1 MTPTIRPLRT
11 IDLPAAGVYGTR
23 YPCPRQPPATEDTAL
38 RQTLR
43 HCLLA
48 TMALWAAALG
58 AAEQP
63 VNMGHALAPQTG
75 QNTTTFFYPTR
86 ATEAPTQQGPF
97 RLSWAQDAPLQ
108 DANGRL
114 IVVSHGSGGAPW
126 VAADLA
132 RALVQRGF
140 VVAMPQHAG
149 DNHQDDAEPGP
160 ESWKKRPKEVSQAI
174 DLALQLPRFKGQL
187 LDDQVGVF
195 GGSAGGHTALSMAGG
210 VWSPARFRDH
220 CLANIEADF
229 SSCVGFITRL
239 TGGWLDGPK
248 IALARRV
255 IASRF
260 GDETPQVHSDAR
272 VKAVV
277 AMVPFAADFDPASLA
292 TPRVPLGLIE
302 AVKDV
307 NQVPRFHIGAIKAAC
322 LPRCTDLMTLTEA
335 GHGAM
340 HSPLP
345 PLEPG
350 SIAHQL
356 LADPP
361 GFDRAA
367 TVPRIHSAI
376 ADFFVQ
382 HLMKP

>member
-1 MTPTIRPLRT
+1 
-11 IDLPAAGVYGTR
+11 
-23 YPCPRQPPATEDTAL
+23 
-38 RQTLR
+38 
-43 HCLLA
+43 
-48 TMALWAAALG
+48 
-58 AAEQP
+58 
-63 VNMGHALAPQTG
+63 
-75 QNTTTFFYPTR
+75 
-86 ATEAPTQQGPF
+86 
-97 RLSWAQDAPLQ
+97 
-108 DANGRL
+108 
-114 IVVSHGSGGAPW
+114 
-126 VAADLA
+126 
-132 RALVQRGF
+132 
-140 VVAMPQHAG
+140 MPQHAG
-149 DNHQDDAEPGP
+149 DNHTDDAEPGP
-160 ESWKKRPKEVSQAI
+160 PSWKKRPQELSRAI

-187 LDDQVGVF
+187 AADQVGVF
-195 GGSAGGHTALSMAGG
+195 GGSAGGHAALSMAGG

-220 CLANIEADF
+220 CEANIEADF

-260 GDETPQVHSDAR
+260 GDETPQAHDDAR

-302 AVKDV
+302 AAKDV

-322 LPRCTDLMTLTEA
+322 LPRCTDLLTLPEA

-340 HSPLP
+340 LSPLP
-345 PLEPG
+345 PLQPG
-350 SIAHQL
+350 STAHQL

-367 TVPRIHSAI
+367 TVPRIHRAI

-382 HLMKP
+382 HLSP

>member
-1 MTPTIRPLRT
+1 MNLLFRL
-11 IDLPAAGVYGTR
+11 LAAAALCAAAAGVSA
-23 YPCPRQPPATEDTAL
+23 QAVN
-38 RQTLR
+38 
-43 HCLLA
+43 
-48 TMALWAAALG
+48 LG
-58 AAEQP
+58 Y
-63 VNMGHALAPQTG
+63 ALALHPG
-75 QNTTTFFYPTR
+75 PNTTTFFYPTH
-86 ATEAPTQQGPF
+86 AAEAPTRQGPF
-97 RLSWAQDAPLQ
+97 QLSWAQDAPLQ
-108 DANGRL
+108 GANGRL

-126 VAADLA
+126 VAVDLA

-140 VVAMPQHAG
+140 VVVMPQHEG
-149 DNHQDDAEPGP
+149 DNHLDDAEPGP
-160 ESWKKRPKEVSQAI
+160 PTWKRRPKEVSRAI
-174 DLALQLPRFKGQL
+174 DLALQLPRFKGRL
-187 LDDQVGVF
+187 AADQVGVY
-195 GGSAGGHTALSMAGG
+195 GGSAGGHAALSMAGG
-210 VWSPARFRDH
+210 VWSPGRFRDH
-220 CLANIEADF
+220 CEAHIEADF

-260 GDETPQVHSDAR
+260 GDETPQAHDDAR

-302 AVKDV
+302 AAKDV
-307 NQVPRFHIGAIKAAC
+307 NQVPRFHVGAIKAAC
-322 LPRCTDLMTLTEA
+322 LPRCTDVLTLPEA

-367 TVPRIHSAI
+367 TVPRIHNAI

-382 HLMKP
+382 HLKP